1 MPGVSDL
8 HRAFLF
14 CGMFEIGV
22 AFERTLRYIPIMATR
37 KKQKA
42 ATTTTA
48 PRRERKSW
56 QAWLDPK
63 VDAALIA
70 KFEAFQQSK
79 RWSAS
84 QAAKHLITLAL
95 QEMK

>member
-1 MPGVSDL
+1 
-8 HRAFLF
+8 
-14 CGMFEIGV
+14 
-22 AFERTLRYIPIMATR
+22 MATR

-63 VDAALIA
+63 IDAALIA
-70 KFEAFQQSK
+70 KFEAFQNEK

-84 QAAKHLITLAL
+84 QTAKHLITIAL
-95 QEMK
+95 IGDTQ